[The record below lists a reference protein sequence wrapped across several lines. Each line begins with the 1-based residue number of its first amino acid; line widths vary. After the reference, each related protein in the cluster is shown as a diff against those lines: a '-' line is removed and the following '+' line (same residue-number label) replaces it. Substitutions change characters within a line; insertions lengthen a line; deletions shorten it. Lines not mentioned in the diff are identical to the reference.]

1 MSSSSVAFPEP
12 ALVGMAEAEIEA
24 RPTISCPN
32 APTRL
37 GDDETL
43 HTRQAPTR
51 FRHGDLVPGTRY
63 RIRRWVGWGG
73 MGSVFEAVNE
83 DTERRV
89 ALKILHEQYVTRA
102 EVARGFRNEARVTGR
117 LEAQDIR
124 SENIVEVYDFKALAD
139 GRAVIAMEFLDGRD
153 LYEETRNGPLPLP
166 RVVAIGRQIARGL
179 GAAHRAGII
188 HHDLKPANVMLVRR
202 DGRPDFVKVL
212 DFGVA
217 RLLADES
224 TARPGGTPMYLAPEA
239 LHRGG
244 DHAVDVYAL
253 GCVLFELAVGEP
265 PYDGDNAQMLEQHR
279 DARVPVPSARS
290 KTPIPASFDQ
300 LIARCMAKKPEE
312 RFQSMAELEATLCE
326 IQIEQGWKTPW
337 DDLSPPDVEPERKA
351 RIAAALL
358 PRQAASRSMRMPM
371 VLAVAG
377 LVTAVGIITW
387 ASLPERHGTGEV
399 VIDRVDALSQAAR
412 DAAARAYF
420 VYPPLDDAQG
430 STSFREVLAL
440 ESLGTSAASRRGQ
453 ELRREF
459 ADTLTRLGDKYWQ
472 FEEARTF
479 SHEYYAMAALFVP
492 SGRALERAGVT
503 PTALDRLRQ
512 KAAEGTFSEYELASV
527 LPLAALAEDN
537 DQLRN
542 EKLLAMRRQSLSPR
556 ASAELDRLLQAV
568 APAVA
573 PGDGDAAASERFATG
588 TAAVQA
594 PPEIEDVAGP
604 APETSGGSLPPEPET
619 ESHAPRSEAEL
630 EGWMAA
636 AAKAQRA
643 GRAREA
649 EALYHRV
656 LGVQPRHVEATDHL
670 GNLYFSAAR
679 YAECLSLRKRSVK
692 LRPQSAE
699 RWLALG
705 DAHFKTYDLAS
716 ARQAYVRAQ
725 ELGHTAAVARI
736 KKVDDKFGW

>member
-1 MSSSSVAFPEP
+1 VSSSFVDSSDP
-12 ALVGMAEAEIEA
+12 ALVPEVEAEIEA

-37 GDDETL
+37 GEDDPPQ
-43 HTRQAPTR
+43 TRQAPTR

-139 GRAVIAMEFLDGRD
+139 GRAVIAMEFLDGHD
-153 LYEETRNGPLPLP
+153 LYEETRNGPLAMP

-239 LHRGG
+239 LNSGG
-244 DHAVDVYAL
+244 DHTVDVYAL
-253 GCVLFELAVGEP
+253 GCVLFELAVGQP

-279 DARVPVPSARS
+279 DAPIPIPSTHSRNPV
-290 KTPIPASFDQ
+290 PASFDA
-300 LIARCMAKKPEE
+300 LIARCMAKKPQD
-312 RFQSMAELEATLCE
+312 RFQSMAELEAALCE

-337 DDLSPPDVEPERKA
+337 DDLSPPEVDPERKA
-351 RIAAALL
+351 RIAEALM
-358 PRQAASRSMRMPM
+358 PRPEVTRAMRMPM
-371 VLAVAG
+371 FLAVAG

-387 ASLPERHGTGEV
+387 ASLPERTSAGEIV
-399 VIDRVDALSQAAR
+399 VDRVDALSQAAR

-420 VYPPLDDAQG
+420 VYPPLEDPKG

-440 ESLGTSAASRRGQ
+440 ETIGSPAPIRRGQ

-492 SGRALERAGVT
+492 AGRALERAGVT

-512 KAAEGTFSEYELASV
+512 KAAEATFTDYELASV

-537 DQLRN
+537 DELRN
-542 EKLLAMRRQSLSPR
+542 EKLLAVRRQPLSPR
-556 ASAELDRLLQAV
+556 TSAELDRLLEAV
-568 APAVA
+568 APTVDVHAREVDTPQVSRA
-573 PGDGDAAASERFATG
+573 PMPTESVE
-588 TAAVQA
+588 VEE
-594 PPEIEDVAGP
+594 PP
-604 APETSGGSLPPEPET
+604 SGAFEGEVPPEPANASPT
-619 ESHAPRSEAEL
+619 ARAEADIDA
-630 EGWMAA
+630 WMAA
-636 AAKAQRA
+636 AAKAQRS

-649 EALYHRV
+649 EAYYHRV
-656 LGVQPRHVEATDHL
+656 LGVQPKHVEATDQL

-679 YAECLSLRKRSVK
+679 YAECLSLRKRAVK

-705 DAHFKTYDLAS
+705 DAHFKTYDLTN

-725 ELGHTAAVARI
+725 ELGHPAAEARI